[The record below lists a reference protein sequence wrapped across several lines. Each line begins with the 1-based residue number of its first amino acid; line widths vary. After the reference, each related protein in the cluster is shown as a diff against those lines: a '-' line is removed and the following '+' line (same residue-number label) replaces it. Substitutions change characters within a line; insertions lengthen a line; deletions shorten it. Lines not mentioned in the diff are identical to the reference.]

1 MDENGTESSAPARI
15 EQRLPGWI
23 PVVLVVAMALGLS
36 KQLYGL
42 VLQLFPGAGPGNG
55 GVTYISLSLRLAQWS
70 IWPDYTD
77 VGPMVLVPAA
87 VLLWF
92 MVSRV
97 PWTPTPGWG
106 VRRAAALLL
115 GACATLALARGVSVL
130 FWAVT
135 ASEIERANIG
145 VTTENAAS
153 FVFNSGLFGQLWFAA
168 VGGVLTWCFLVAR
181 PVARTQPSTRPL
193 EPPPPTAAPALETE
207 AFPHRPREVAPALP
221 PPEVFRRPVDG
232 HTS

>member
-1 MDENGTESSAPARI
+1 MDENGSESSAPARI

-23 PVVLVVAMALGLS
+23 PVVLVVAMALGLT

-42 VLQLFPGAGPGNG
+42 VLQFFPGAGPGNG

-87 VLLWF
+87 VILWF
-92 MVSRV
+92 TVSRV
-97 PWTPTPGWG
+97 AWMPTPGWG

-115 GACATLALARGVSVL
+115 GACAALALARGIGVL
-130 FWAVT
+130 FWSLT
-135 ASEIERANIG
+135 ASDIERANIG
-145 VTTENAAS
+145 LTPENGA
-153 FVFNSGLFGQLWFAA
+153 FFLFNSGLFGQLWFAA
-168 VGGVLTWCFLVAR
+168 VVGVLTWCFLVAQ
-181 PVARTQPSTRPL
+181 PVARTQPSPQRAGPS
-193 EPPPPTAAPALETE
+193 APSPARALETE
-207 AFPHRPREVAPALP
+207 AFADRRREATSALP

-232 HTS
+232 HTP

>member
-1 MDENGTESSAPARI
+1 MEENGQDGSAPARI

-23 PVVLVVAMALGLS
+23 PVVLVVAMALGVS
-36 KQLYGL
+36 KQVYGL

-55 GVTYISLSLRLAQWS
+55 GITYISLSLRLAQWS

-92 MVSRV
+92 TVSRV
-97 PWTPTPGWG
+97 PWTPTPRWG
-106 VRRAAALLL
+106 VRRVAALLL
-115 GACATLALARGVSVL
+115 GTCATLALARGVSVL
-130 FWAVT
+130 FWAMT
-135 ASEIERANIG
+135 ASEVERANIG
-145 VTTENAAS
+145 VTTENAAA

-168 VGGVLTWCFLVAR
+168 VGGVLTWCFLVAQPASPQAALS
-181 PVARTQPSTRPL
+181 PVPF
-193 EPPPPTAAPALETE
+193 TAPVLETE
-207 AFPHRPREVAPALP
+207 ALADRPKEATPVLP
-221 PPEVFRRPVDG
+221 PPEVFRRPADG

>member
-1 MDENGTESSAPARI
+1 MDPYGSHGTRI
-15 EQRLPGWI
+15 DQRLPGWT
-23 PVVLVVAMALGLS
+23 PVVLVVAMSLGVA

-87 VLLWF
+87 ALLWF
-92 MVSRV
+92 TVSRL
-97 PWTPTPGWG
+97 PWTPTPGWWT
-106 VRRAAALLL
+106 RRVAAILL
-115 GACATLALARGVSVL
+115 GTCSALALARGIGVL
-130 FWAVT
+130 VWSAV
-135 ASEIERANIG
+135 ASQIERANIG
-145 VTTENAAS
+145 VTSENGAV

-168 VGGVLTWCFLVAR
+168 VGGVLTWCFVVAQPAADRETTADEAMLDHSESPEDDAVDGR
-181 PVARTQPSTRPL
+181 PAPERPS
-193 EPPPPTAAPALETE
+193 
-207 AFPHRPREVAPALP
+207 LP
-221 PPEVFRRPVDG
+221 PPDAFRRPVDG

>member
-1 MDENGTESSAPARI
+1 MDENGQEGSAPARI

-36 KQLYGL
+36 KQVYGL

-55 GVTYISLSLRLAQWS
+55 GITYISLSLRLAQWS

-92 MVSRV
+92 TVSRV

-106 VRRAAALLL
+106 VRRAAAVLL
-115 GACATLALARGVSVL
+115 GTCAALALARGVSVL
-130 FWAVT
+130 FWAMT
-135 ASEIERANIG
+135 ASQVERANIG

-168 VGGVLTWCFLVAR
+168 VGGVLTWCFLVTQPAAR
-181 PVARTQPSTRPL
+181 PQRPQQAIR
-193 EPPPPTAAPALETE
+193 PAAPFAAPALETE
-207 AFPHRPREVAPALP
+207 PLADRPTESTPVLP

>member
-1 MDENGTESSAPARI
+1 MHQNGQEGSTPARI

-23 PVVLVVAMALGLS
+23 PVVLVVAMALGVS
-36 KQLYGL
+36 KQVYGL

-55 GVTYISLSLRLAQWS
+55 GITYISLSLRLAQWS

-92 MVSRV
+92 TVSRV

-106 VRRAAALLL
+106 VRRIAALLL
-115 GACATLALARGVSVL
+115 GTCATLALARGVSVL
-130 FWAVT
+130 FWALT
-135 ASEIERANIG
+135 ASEVERANIG
-145 VTTENAAS
+145 VTTENAGS

-168 VGGVLTWCFLVAR
+168 VGGVLTWCFLVAQ
-181 PVARTQPSTRPL
+181 PAARAERSA
-193 EPPPPTAAPALETE
+193 PPAVPPASFPPPALETE
-207 AFPHRPREVAPALP
+207 ALTDRPKEATPVP
-221 PPEVFRRPVDG
+221 PPPDVFRRPMDG
-232 HTS
+232 HTA